1 MSEDVYYVKTQRF
14 GENLL
19 LKRDLQQ
26 KTGVCYFSTNTS
38 FDKSIIEL

>member
-19 LKRDLQQ
+19 LKRDQ
-26 KTGVCYFSTNTS
+26 KTGVCYFSTNTL